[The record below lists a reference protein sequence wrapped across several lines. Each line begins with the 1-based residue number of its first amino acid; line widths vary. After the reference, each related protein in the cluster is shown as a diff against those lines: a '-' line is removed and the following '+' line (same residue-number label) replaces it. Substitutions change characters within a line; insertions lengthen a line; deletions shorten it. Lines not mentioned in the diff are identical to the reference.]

1 MSALFHVM
9 RPPSTPRAKAPLL
22 VLLHGYGSN
31 ESDLIGLSPYLD
43 ERLMMVSARA
53 PIPMGNGG
61 NAWFPIDVGPE
72 GISLQFEQAGESVG
86 LIGELVRGL
95 QREHEPERTI
105 LLGFS
110 QGGMMALSTAFS
122 HPGLCDGVAA
132 LSCVV
137 VEPMLPAEDVRLDGL
152 PVIMTHGTEDAI
164 IPLAQ
169 GRASRQLLQRLPLAL
184 DYREYEMGHEINQA
198 SLGDVDSWLTARIDA
213 GD

>member
-1 MSALFHVM
+1 MSALLHVV
-9 RPPSTPRAKAPLL
+9 RQPSTLQAKAPLL

-53 PIPMGNGG
+53 PIPMGYGG

-72 GISLQFEQAGESVG
+72 GISLQFEQAGESVE

-122 HPGLCDGVAA
+122 HPGLCHGVAA

-137 VEPMLPAEDVRLDGL
+137 VEPMLPADDACLDGL
-152 PVIMTHGTEDAI
+152 PVIMTHGTEDEI
-164 IPLAQ
+164 IPIAQ
-169 GRASRQLLQRLPLAL
+169 GRASRQLLERLPLAL

-198 SLGDVDSWLTARIDA
+198 SLGDVAGWLTACIDA